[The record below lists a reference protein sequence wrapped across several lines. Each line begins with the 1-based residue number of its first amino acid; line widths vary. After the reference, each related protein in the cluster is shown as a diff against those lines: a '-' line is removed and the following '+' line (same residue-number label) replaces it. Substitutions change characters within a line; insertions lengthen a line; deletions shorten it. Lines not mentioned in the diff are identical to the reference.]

1 MRRVSG
7 GLGFVSE
14 RVGVHRHAVT
24 ACIAGLVVLLA
35 GCSNTAAEPTVIEVR
50 CNQLNEPVYAPDL
63 LPSAIL
69 LYVYAVETYYWS
81 DGSKTTKHLPH
92 NCP

>member
-14 RVGVHRHAVT
+14 RVGVRRHAVA

-35 GCSNTAAEPTVIEVR
+35 GCSLVKGQPELVEVDCIE
-50 CNQLNEPVYAPDL
+50 LDL
-63 LPSAIL
+63 LKPGYKVDKYI
-69 LYVYAVETYYWS
+69 YS
-81 DGSKTTKHLPH
+81 DGSIKREESAGF
-92 NCP
+92 CD